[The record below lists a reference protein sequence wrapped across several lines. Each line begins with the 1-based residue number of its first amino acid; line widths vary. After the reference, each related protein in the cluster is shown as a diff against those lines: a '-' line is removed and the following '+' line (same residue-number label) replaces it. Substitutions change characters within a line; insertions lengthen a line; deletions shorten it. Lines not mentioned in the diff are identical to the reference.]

1 MSFPSTPLRFAGD
14 WNAVTTF
21 VFGEVVLAGA
31 PAVAY
36 ACGVQSSLNVD
47 PSVQPSTD
55 WFPFPPDAV
64 AGVTSL
70 NTLTGA
76 ITLAAG
82 TGISL
87 TPVANTITIANT
99 GGTSTVYQAT
109 YYKSANQ
116 TMTSGSNTVTF
127 DLTSPQNNTGGY
139 ITHVNGT
146 TTFTVVQTGLYNL
159 GFNCDVLD
167 NNAVYSVTSNKTASI
182 FLTRSAVLRAVIQDS
197 SLQATTQPFQI
208 SLSATFYLQAGD
220 VLDLRVFNSFTGTA
234 PAILGLQATFDLGTF
249 FTWTFLSTGTALA
262 YQNPPPVIQVAG
274 TTALI
279 PTTANTQYILTS
291 GVTQNF
297 TTAGLGAGNAG
308 AVWYLKSAQ
317 PSGGGG
323 NDITIQHN
331 GVAITGATSV
341 LHQRTNTNN
350 TSSQTLYWTGNNL
363 VMY

>member
-31 PAVAY
+31 PSVAY

-109 YYKSANQ
+109 YSKSANQ
-116 TMTSGSNTVTF
+116 NLTSGPTDMTF
-127 DLTSPQNNTGGY
+127 NQTGSWNNTGGY
-139 ITHVNGT
+139 ITHTSGST
-146 TTFTVVQTGLYNL
+146 DFTVVQAGLYKL
-159 GFNCDVLD
+159 DFNATMVGTSGNWTDLLKQISIDVTRSP
-167 NNAVYSVTSNKTASI
+167 NPEAIIIAQNASI
-182 FLTRSAVLRAVIQDS
+182 PTARNYGQ
-197 SLQATTQPFQI
+197 
-208 SLSATFYLQAGD
+208 SLSGSLYLEAGD
-220 VLDLRVFNSFTGTA
+220 VINCRINNVFTGTVTA
-234 PAILGLQATFDLGTF
+234 LGSASGDLNTF
-249 FTWTFLSTGTALA
+249 FSWTYISAGTALA

-291 GVTQNF
+291 GATQNF